1 MKRIGIIAKPDAPHA
16 RQILQ
21 QLAETLGGH
30 GVRVLVDQETGALS
44 PAGMETVSKP
54 DLPGRVDLLIVLGGD
69 GTLLSAARLV
79 GVLGVPIL
87 GVNLGGLGF
96 LTATPE
102 EDLPTAIEALLQG
115 RYVIEERMVLSSHI
129 RRGAARLG
137 DALALNDVVITKGA
151 TGRIINLEVQ
161 VDGQF
166 VTGYRGDGVIVSTP
180 TGSTAYSLAAM
191 GPIVF
196 PTLDALI
203 LTPICPHT
211 LTNRPIVLPAEGR
224 VEVHLHADAQAVTLM
239 VDGQVG
245 YPLEGKDVV
254 EVKRAE
260 SLIKLV
266 RFPQPDYFQVLRTKL
281 KWGER

>member
-1 MKRIGIIAKPDAPHA
+1 MKCVGVIAKPDAPHA
-16 RQILQ
+16 REVLRE
-21 QLAETLGGH
+21 LAKVLRGH
-30 GVRVLVDQETGALS
+30 GVQVLVDQETGGLC
-44 PAGMETVSKP
+44 PPGMEVVAKP
-54 DLPGRVDLLIVLGGD
+54 DLPGLVDLLIVLGGD

-79 GVLGVPIL
+79 AGLGVPIL

-102 EDLPTAIEALLQG
+102 EDLPGALEALFQG
-115 RYVIEERMVLSSHI
+115 RYVIEERMTLASHI
-129 RRGAARLG
+129 RRQGARLG
-137 DALALNDVVITKGA
+137 DAFALNDVVISKG
-151 TGRIINLEVQ
+151 TMGRIISLEVQ

-166 VTGYRGDGVIVSTP
+166 VTSYRGDGLIVSTP

-196 PTLDALI
+196 PTLEALI

-224 VEVHLHADAQAVTLM
+224 VEVHLPADAQAVMLM
-239 VDGQVG
+239 LDGQVECA
-245 YPLEGKDVV
+245 LEPKDVV
-254 EVKRAE
+254 EIKRAE
-260 SLIKLV
+260 TRIKLV
-266 RFPQPDYFQVLRTKL
+266 RFPQPNYFQVLRTKL

>member
-1 MKRIGIIAKPDAPHA
+1 VKRIGIIAKPDAPHA
-16 RQILQ
+16 PQILQ
-21 QLAETLGGH
+21 ELVTILRGH
-30 GVRVLVDQETGALS
+30 GVRVLVDQDTGALS
-44 PAGMETVSKP
+44 PAGTEIVPKA

-79 GVLGVPIL
+79 GSLGVPIL

-102 EDLPTAIEALLQG
+102 EDLPAALEALLQG
-115 RYVIEERMVLSSHI
+115 RYVTEDRMILSSHI
-129 RRGAARLG
+129 RREGARFG
-137 DALALNDVVITKGA
+137 DSLALNDVVISKGT

-166 VTGYRGDGVIVSTP
+166 VTSYRGDGVIVATP

-211 LTNRPIVLPAEGR
+211 LTNRPIVLPAQGR

-245 YPLEGKDVV
+245 YPLEGKDIV
-254 EVKRAE
+254 EVRRAE
-260 SLIKLV
+260 SRIKLV

>member
-1 MKRIGIIAKPDAPHA
+1 MNRIGIIAKPDVPHA
-16 RQILQ
+16 RQVLQ
-21 QLAETLGGH
+21 ELARVLRGR
-30 GVRVLVDQETGALS
+30 GVRLLADRETGALC
-44 PAGMETVSKP
+44 PPGVEVVPKP
-54 DLPGRVDLLIVLGGD
+54 DLPGLVDLMIVLGGD

-79 GVLGVPIL
+79 GGLGVPIL

-102 EDLPTAIEALLQG
+102 DDLPAALDALFQG
-115 RYVIEERMVLSSHI
+115 RYVIEERMILASQIH
-129 RRGAARLG
+129 RRGTRLG
-137 DALALNDVVITKGA
+137 ESLALNDVVITKGA
-151 TGRIINLEVQ
+151 TGRMMTLEVQ

-166 VTGYRGDGVIVSTP
+166 VTSYRGDGLIVSTP

-211 LTNRPIVLPAEGR
+211 LTNRPIVLPAQGR
-224 VEVHLHADAQAVTLM
+224 VEVHLHTDAQAVTLM

-245 YPLEGKDVV
+245 FPLEGKDVV
-254 EVKRAE
+254 EIRQAE
-260 SLIKLV
+260 ARIKLV